1 MKTWVTTEA
10 IGELVNVK
18 APTVL
23 GWLKR
28 GLIPR
33 PARQGSPHVWHV
45 SMVRKLFPRPLHGV
59 GARKVTE
66 HLKQLKQKKQLRD
79 ATAKNMRRFWTDHT
93 LMIRKRIINLEE
105 RITKL
110 EKVLRYSSK

>member
-1 MKTWVTTEA
+1 VKTWVTTEA

-28 GLIPR
+28 GLMPH